1 LDQRRFSPLF
11 PSYRSVFADLL
22 GLRFIVVG
30 VPVEKVDPSLQ
41 PGDLTL
47 IAQTQDA
54 YVYENPRALPRVM
67 LLTDWRIAD
76 FDWLIANGWPSD
88 VDPRRTV
95 LLKGAPMI
103 PRTTEPGT
111 VLATAR
117 LTRYTNTEVDID
129 VEAPSGGILLLNDVW
144 HPWWRATVERQAAR
158 DPEGRCNLPCGL
170 RSARDTHGTL
180 YISAPCRRIRRGY
193 REAQPRSLIQADAKY
208 RSGPGSLRRKCGES
222 APAACLLALS
232 TDRGADLVD
241 RIAVRELL
249 VMMWAKFSYACGT
262 PRSARQAGDP
272 QI

>member
-1 LDQRRFSPLF
+1 VKPFF
-11 PSYRSVFADLL
+11 RSCSARIRCRSALADLL

-67 LLTDWRIAD
+67 LLTDWRVAD

-95 LLKGAPMI
+95 LLKEAPMI
-103 PRTTEPGT
+103 PRTTEAATVPG
-111 VLATAR
+111 VAR

-144 HPWWRATVERQAAR
+144 HPWWRATVNGKPREVLKADVIFRAVSV
-158 DPEGRCNLPCGL
+158 PPGRHMVRFTFRPV
-170 RSARDTHGTL
+170 A
-180 YISAPCRRIRRGY
+180 
-193 REAQPRSLIQADAKY
+193 
-208 RSGPGSLRRKCGES
+208 
-222 APAACLLALS
+222 
-232 TDRGADLVD
+232 GAFAEITEKLTRVH
-241 RIAVRELL
+241 
-249 VMMWAKFSYACGT
+249 
-262 PRSARQAGDP
+262 
-272 QI
+272 